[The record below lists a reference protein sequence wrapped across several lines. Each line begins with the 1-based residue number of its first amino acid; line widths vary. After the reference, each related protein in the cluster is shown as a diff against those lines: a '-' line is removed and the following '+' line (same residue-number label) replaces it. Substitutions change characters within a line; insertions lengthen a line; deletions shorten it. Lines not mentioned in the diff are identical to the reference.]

1 MGEDSSEEPMTS
13 EFAVGIYAAVMKEGW
28 ISHKISID
36 EKYLYGGHKESQS
49 LREKMT
55 AESISWESEGRVND
69 YDSDLE
75 KEWTACGH
83 PLLDRQLWFGKP
95 GKEAGKKTDPREN
108 DMRPNVWKG
117 GVAPKEDAAVF
128 DKPLSFKEL
137 VSPMADLIQALDVD
151 ERMEVFSLIAGI
163 RRPHT
168 DLFHKVDDSG
178 AYFCPDV
185 EILARILSLHD
196 KAQEKATITSHGS
209 LIEYLLLLE
218 GIARNE
224 DVKYR
229 DHASYAKDKNV
240 GRGNN
245 VATMMR
251 AIKLRLGIL
260 DEAVE
265 QERDITKPVEDL
277 WDIFSVNMPI
287 RGISNEELRELTGN

>member
-1 MGEDSSEEPMTS
+1 
-13 EFAVGIYAAVMKEGW
+13 MKYRRQ
-28 ISHKISID
+28 SHRISIG
-36 EKYLYGGHKESQS
+36 EKYLYGAHKGSQS
-49 LREKMT
+49 LREMMT
-55 AESISWESEGRVND
+55 AESISWESEDRVKN

-75 KEWTACGH
+75 KEWTACGY
-83 PLLDRQLWFGKP
+83 PLMGRQLWFGKP
-95 GKEAGKKTDPREN
+95 GKEAGRKKDPRED
-108 DMRPNVWKG
+108 DMRPNVWKE
-117 GVAPKEDAAVF
+117 GVPPKEDAAVF

-137 VSPMADLIQALDVD
+137 VSPMADLMQALDVD

-168 DLFHKVDDSG
+168 DLFHRVDDSG

-185 EILARILSLHD
+185 EILARILNLQER
-196 KAQEKATITSHGS
+196 AQEKAAILSHGS

-229 DHASYAKDKNV
+229 DHSSYLKNKNV

-251 AIKLRLGIL
+251 AIKLRLGIQ

-265 QERDITKPVEDL
+265 QGRDITKPVEDL

>member
-1 MGEDSSEEPMTS
+1 MGGDSSKEPITS
-13 EFAVGIYAAVMKEGW
+13 EFAAGIYSAMMEEGW
-28 ISHKISID
+28 VSHRISID
-36 EKYLYGGHKESQS
+36 KKYLYGPHKGSQF

-55 AESISWESEGRVND
+55 AESISWESEDRVKN

-83 PLLDRQLWFGKP
+83 PLLGRQLWFGKP
-95 GKEAGKKTDPREN
+95 GKEAGRAKNPREN
-108 DMRPNVWKG
+108 DMRPNVWKS
-117 GVAPKEDAAVF
+117 GVAPKEGAPIF

-137 VSPMADLIQALDVD
+137 VSPMADLMQAMDVD
-151 ERMEVFSLIAGI
+151 ERKEVFSLIAGI

-168 DLFHKVDDSG
+168 DLFHKVDDNG
-178 AYFCPDV
+178 AYFCPELDS
-185 EILARILSLHD
+185 LARILILQER
-196 KAQEKATITSHGS
+196 AQEKAAIPSHGS
-209 LIEYLLLLE
+209 LIEYLLVLE

-224 DVKYR
+224 DVKYS
-229 DHASYAKDKNV
+229 DSSYLNNKNA

-265 QERDITKPVEDL
+265 QERDITKPVDDL
-277 WDIFSVNMPI
+277 WDAFSVNMPI
-287 RGISNEELRELTGN
+287 RSITNEELRELTGN